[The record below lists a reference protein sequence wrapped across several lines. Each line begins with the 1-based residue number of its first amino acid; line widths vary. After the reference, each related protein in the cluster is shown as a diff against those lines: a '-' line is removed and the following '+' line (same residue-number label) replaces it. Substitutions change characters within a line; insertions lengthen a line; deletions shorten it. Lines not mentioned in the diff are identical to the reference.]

1 VQNAKTKGTMV
12 VACLATEG
20 KLGKSEKK
28 GAFQQQKQPRECM
41 LLSLSYSELIHSTNH
56 SALSEKKAAL

>member
-1 VQNAKTKGTMV
+1 LRSKRGLRESWEKA
-12 VACLATEG
+12 
-20 KLGKSEKK
+20 EKK

-41 LLSLSYSELIHSTNH
+41 LLSLSYSGELIHSNH

>member
-1 VQNAKTKGTMV
+1 MQKQKGPWSSLV
-12 VACLATEG
+12 WQLREI

-41 LLSLSYSELIHSTNH
+41 LLSLSYGRAYPLHQSLGIV
-56 SALSEKKAAL
+56 